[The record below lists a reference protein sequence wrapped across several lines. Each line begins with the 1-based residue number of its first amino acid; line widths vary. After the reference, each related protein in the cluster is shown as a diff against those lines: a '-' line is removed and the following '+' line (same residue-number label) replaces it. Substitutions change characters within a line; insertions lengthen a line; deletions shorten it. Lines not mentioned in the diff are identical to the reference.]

1 MGPEIHGKSGQERR
15 EVDAPVAIGAV
26 LRTVKQAVWVGW
38 KVETNW
44 ADPLVFAIYYL
55 IRPIAGLL
63 IVGFIFLIGSAVSG
77 AIDPGLFA
85 FLFIGNTF
93 FIFVTQVMMMMSMLI
108 HEDRAHYEVLKHIY
122 LTPGSLQWYIVGRAL
137 NGIMNAA
144 LSLVLTLGLGVAIFQ
159 YGMGL
164 PVPIDWLR
172 IDVGLLSLTLLVGIV
187 CFMAIGFILCG
198 INIMTSKVQFMLPE
212 YVSGILYLFG
222 GVVFLPELLPWW
234 GQQVSNALP
243 ITYFLRIV
251 RFAFLHYP
259 GFDVQ
264 MNLLYLAAT
273 TVFTVLVGLGF
284 FKVAMFKARRDG
296 LIDKKEEY

>member
-1 MGPEIHGKSGQERR
+1 M
-15 EVDAPVAIGAV
+15 AITAV
-26 LRTVKQAVWVGW
+26 LRTIKQAVWIGW

-63 IVGFIFLIGSAVSG
+63 IVGFIFLIGSFVSG
-77 AIDPGLFA
+77 IVDPGLFA
-85 FLFIGNTF
+85 FLFIGNNF
-93 FIFVTQVMMMMSMLI
+93 FIYVTQIMIMMSMLI

-137 NGIMNAA
+137 NGVMNASV
-144 LSLVLTLGLGVAIFQ
+144 SLVLTLGLGVLIFQ
-159 YGMGL
+159 FGMGI
-164 PVPIDWLR
+164 PIPLNWLG
-172 IDVGLLSLTLLVGIV
+172 IDLGLLAVGLLVGIV

-212 YVSGILYLFG
+212 YIGGILYLFG

-234 GQQVSNALP
+234 GQHFSNALP
-243 ITYFLRIV
+243 ITYFLRIM
-251 RFAFLHYP
+251 RFSFLHNT
-259 GFDVQ
+259 GFDVHV
-264 MNLLYLAAT
+264 NLVYLAAT
-273 TVFTVLVGLGF
+273 TVITVIVGLAF
-284 FKVAMFKARRDG
+284 FRVAMFKARRDG